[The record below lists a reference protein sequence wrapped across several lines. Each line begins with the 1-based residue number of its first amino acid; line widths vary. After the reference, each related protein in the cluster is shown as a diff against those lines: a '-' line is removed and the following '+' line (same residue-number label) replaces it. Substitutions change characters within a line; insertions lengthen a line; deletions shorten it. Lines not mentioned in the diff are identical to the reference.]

1 MIENY
6 KHYPVLTEEAVKNL
20 SIVSDGS
27 YIDATYGRGGH
38 SEQILNHL
46 GHQGKLIAIDKD
58 LEAFQYAQK
67 KHCKDSRFLFYRGSF
82 EDLKEII
89 ESKLKGKKANGILVD
104 LGVSSPQLDNPERGF
119 SYNKNGP
126 LDMRMNQEVGQTAA
140 EWINK
145 VNESELT
152 SVFYEFGEE
161 PRARQIARAILRE
174 REKKEITET
183 VQLAK
188 IVEKASGY
196 KDSRKNPST
205 RIFQAIRIKI
215 NSELECLENILN
227 QSISALASRGRLCVI
242 SFHSLEDRIVKRFIS
257 NMSKEDPIYSGL
269 PQMPLDARPKL
280 AKVCGLIKPS
290 KREVSKNPRARS
302 ARLRVC
308 ERVVFNEI

>member
-1 MIENY
+1 MIESY
-6 KHYPVLTEEAVKNL
+6 KHYPVLTEEVVKNL

-58 LEAFQYAQK
+58 LESFQYAQE

-126 LDMRMNQEVGQTAA
+126 LDMRMNQSVGQTAA
-140 EWINK
+140 EWINE
-145 VNESELT
+145 VDEPELT
-152 SVFYEFGEE
+152 NVFYEFGEE

-183 VQLAK
+183 IQLAT

-196 KDSRKNPST
+196 RNSRKNPAT

-215 NSELECLENILN
+215 NSELECLEKILN
-227 QSISALASRGRLCVI
+227 QSISILASRGRLCVI

-257 NMSKEDPIYSGL
+257 KMSKEDPIYSGL

-280 AKVCGLIKPS
+280 VKVCGLIKPS
-290 KREVSKNPRARS
+290 KREISKNPRARS
-302 ARLRVC
+302 AKLRVC
-308 ERVVFNEI
+308 ERVIFNEI